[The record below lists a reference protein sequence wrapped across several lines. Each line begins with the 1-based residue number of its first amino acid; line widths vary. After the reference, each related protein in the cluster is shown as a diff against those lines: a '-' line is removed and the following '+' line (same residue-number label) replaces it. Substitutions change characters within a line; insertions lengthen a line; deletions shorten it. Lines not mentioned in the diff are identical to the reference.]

1 VAKQATEA
9 FKQLEK
15 KHSKNMVTSAQN
27 SKLFEDHLLPMLFV
41 QDRDSGEII
50 TQIFNFLDLI
60 GGKNQLTP
68 ESKPIT
74 HKYATFFILCK

>member
-1 VAKQATEA
+1 VAKQAAEV

-15 KHSKNMVTSAQN
+15 KYTKNIITSAQN

-41 QDRDSGEII
+41 QDRSSGEIV

-68 ESKPIT
+68 ESTCEFRFGPD
-74 HKYATFFILCK
+74 Y